1 MSVSISGRKFAAA
14 LAIVGTSLLPVV
26 ATSSEA
32 EAYRLFTGGGYG
44 PTPALA
50 VQAAIEDAENSA
62 SAEQLYTCELV
73 GQPMVFPRPNSPRGP
88 SFNAE
93 ATVSCTP

>member
-1 MSVSISGRKFAAA
+1 MKTRFSGPAFTAA
-14 LAIVGTSLLPVV
+14 LVGTSLLSVLVSPSG
-26 ATSSEA
+26 AA
-32 EAYRLFTGGGYG
+32 GGAQLFTGGGYG

-62 SAEQLYTCELV
+62 SAAGLYTCQLV
-73 GQPMVFPRPNSPRGP
+73 GQPMVFPRGNSPRGP

-93 ATVSCTP
+93 ATVRCTP